1 MFFGINVTK
10 QLLMVHISK
19 ETELVKGLR
28 DGNPA
33 IIKRIYKDNFGKIK
47 AMVVNFNN
55 MDLDAED
62 VFQDGLTIALLNIKK
77 GKFKGE
83 SLLSTYIYSICRN
96 ICLKEYRK
104 NRHVFSRD
112 TIEVAEEMED
122 MDHYQ
127 EIKTMLQIKTKLKE
141 DCRKIIDLRFGIG
154 IENPAKDETRFDN
167 IARKLGI
174 QTDNARQKFRRCFK
188 RLQELI
194 RQKELL
200 SN

>member
-1 MFFGINVTK
+1 
-10 QLLMVHISK
+10 MVHISK
-19 ETELVKGLR
+19 QAELVEGLR

-47 AMVVNFNN
+47 AMVINFNN

-62 VFQDGLTIALLNIKK
+62 VFQDGLTITLLNIKK

-83 SLLSTYIYSICRN
+83 SLLSTYIYGICRN

-112 TIEVAEEMED
+112 TIEVAEEMEE

-127 EIKTMLQIKTKLKE
+127 EIKTMLQVKTKLKE

-154 IENPAKDETRFDN
+154 IENPTKDETRFDN

-174 QTDNARQKFRRCFK
+174 QADNARQKFRRCFK
-188 RLQELI
+188 RLQELM